1 MRLNFETGAPGR
13 LGGDGVN
20 AAVINLGD
28 CAARDTD
35 EVVVVRRLAW
45 DVGVSAVWEINPLDE
60 VLVGKEFEETED
72 GGASDAEAALLG
84 VGEQVGGGEVP
95 RSARDEGGEFTTRPG
110 KADPRLVKRLEQLS
124 CHRGILSVLRLSLN
138 TRWRGLIRGCWAS
151 AGMIHP

>member
-84 VGEQVGGGEVP
+84 VGKEVGGGEVP
-95 RSARDEGGEFTTRPG
+95 LPTRDKGGELTARPG
-110 KADPRLVKRLEQLS
+110 EADPRLVKRLEQLS
-124 CHRGILSVLRLSLN
+124 CHGGSLPELRLGLN
-138 TRWRGLIRGCWAS
+138 TRRQLLFRGCWAS
-151 AGMIHP
+151 AGMIGP

>member
-84 VGEQVGGGEVP
+84 VGEQIGGGEVP
-95 RSARDEGGEFTTRPG
+95 RSARDQGGEFTARPG
-110 KADPRLVKRLEQLS
+110 KADPRLV
-124 CHRGILSVLRLSLN
+124 
-138 TRWRGLIRGCWAS
+138 
-151 AGMIHP
+151 